1 MGFRP
6 LNGHMT
12 ERNTIPIDIWNFQDA
27 LTRRLAWWS
36 IGSFL
41 TGIWMVWGVPL
52 VQDGPSLRVAYNPL
66 AEYYR
71 GMGVQFLAW
80 GAIDLAIALFG
91 AWGTRRRRA
100 KLTPDEIFSTQT
112 KECANRSAE
121 RSRRSL
127 AKILWINTG
136 LDVFYII
143 GGLALVYTLGASD
156 PFWLGG
162 GWGIIIQGGFL
173 FFFDLFHA
181 LKLR

>member
-6 LNGHMT
+6 LNGRMT

-41 TGIWMVWGVPL
+41 AGIWMVWGVPL
-52 VQDGPSLRVAYNPL
+52 VQDGPSLRVVYNPL
-66 AEYYR
+66 VEYYR
-71 GMGVQFLAW
+71 GIGVQFLAW
-80 GAIDLAIALFG
+80 GSIDLAIAVFG

-100 KLTPDEIFSTQT
+100 KLTPNEMFSTQT
-112 KECANRSAE
+112 KERAN
-121 RSRRSL
+121 L

-173 FFFDLFHA
+173 FFFDLLHA
-181 LKLR
+181 LRLR